1 MPNICEDA
9 REEVRAAIQRLGGLN
24 PPTIPRG
31 FTRAMQAYLTA
42 MDYDDI
48 ALMRSRLAEAAES
61 FQEALVEDI
70 RGRLGAPV
78 RIRQTCQE
86 ILETVKEHPLENW
99 DEPGR
104 LLEALFDGILA
115 GLVEII
121 NGPVK
126 VLQKHGYPIANAA
139 VLEDEINEL
148 HRMKQGILSDWP
160 WSSRE
165 LPPVNRD
172 MVAASR
178 AAIRRHEGE
187 PIEDLIRRLGGQS
200 NTDS

>member
-1 MPNICEDA
+1 MPNTCQDA
-9 REEVRAAIQRLGGLN
+9 REEVRVAIQRLAGLN

-31 FTRAMQAYLTA
+31 FTQAMQAYLTA

-61 FQEALVEDI
+61 FQAGLVEDI
-70 RGRLGAPV
+70 RGRLGAPE
-78 RIRQTCQE
+78 RIRQTCRE
-86 ILETVKEHPLENW
+86 VLETVKDHPLENW

-104 LLEALFDGILA
+104 LLESLFDGILA
-115 GLVEII
+115 GLTEII

-126 VLQKHGYPIANAA
+126 VLQQHGYPIANAA

-160 WSSRE
+160 WSSRD
-165 LPPVNRD
+165 LLPVNRD

-200 NTDS
+200 HTGS